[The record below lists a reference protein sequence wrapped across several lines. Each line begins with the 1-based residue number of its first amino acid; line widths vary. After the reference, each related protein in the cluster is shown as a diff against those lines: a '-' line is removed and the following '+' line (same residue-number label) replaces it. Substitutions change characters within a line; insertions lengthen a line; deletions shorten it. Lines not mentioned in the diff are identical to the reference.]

1 MNLSLPSVIDGDLDG
16 LIEALYNVD
25 YEARIENLLKAQEE

>member
-1 MNLSLPSVIDGDLDG
+1 LDG